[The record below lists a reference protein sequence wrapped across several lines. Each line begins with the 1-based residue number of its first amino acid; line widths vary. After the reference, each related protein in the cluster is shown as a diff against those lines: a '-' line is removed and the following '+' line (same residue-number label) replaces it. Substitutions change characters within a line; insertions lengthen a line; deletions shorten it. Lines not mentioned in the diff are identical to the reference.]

1 MIVDSSAVVA
11 IAFREPSADQ
21 LVRALVGAESVGIAA
36 PTWVETSM
44 VLAASGLR
52 DPAGFLERFGLEF
65 RVESIPFTAD
75 HARTAI
81 DAWQRFGRGNH
92 AARLNFGDCL
102 AYAAARVAGQ
112 PLLYVGNDFAQT
124 DIEPAL
130 GEAIS

>member
-11 IAFREPSADQ
+11 IAFREQGADR

-36 PTWVETSM
+36 PTWVETSF
-44 VLAASGLR
+44 VLAASGMR

-75 HARTAI
+75 HARTAL
-81 DAWQRFGRGNH
+81 DAWHRFGRGNH

-102 AYAAARVAGQ
+102 AYATARVAGQ

-130 GEAIS
+130 